1 MRVHVDPGLGLVDNG
16 LSHDYDIEP
25 LDNDI
30 FANITDFQNAQATT
44 EILFNI
50 TTAAQLRGRLLEGQV
65 ESMRAKLLAREV
77 QLHKSADHFS
87 RDCEMD
93 KSEEGMSNINDIN
106 EVQLPQESK
115 ILPAVVLVPFPVEE
129 KLLSD
134 EVRSLTAGGNTT
146 AITAEEEGTI
156 DPHSHR
162 TVKELKA
169 LLKNRGLSVTGYYS
183 YSYFSL
189 PVE

>member
-1 MRVHVDPGLGLVDNG
+1 MRVHVDPGLILVDNG